1 MASTAI
7 DMSARYARIDDR
19 LKAGGVVVLDGGIG
33 SELQEVGYP
42 DSKDAR
48 RENFTWG
55 SLAIQEAPEKLI
67 EVHRR
72 FAEAGADALETHTF
86 ALNRI
91 FSAVELGKI
100 DLPADRWKELAIES
114 VRLVREGARLGGN
127 EDALAVFACRTM
139 DWPPDQQEEA
149 REYTGTYVPLD
160 IERYLKPLAETL
172 ATAKGDD
179 KPDVILMEIQKE
191 IPEVLEFP
199 DYQVFLDTGI
209 PLWIAYRRTIGKI
222 VGVAGETI
230 SEDGDRFGHAA
241 KKLEEMG
248 ASAVLV
254 NCLPP
259 KQVDGVAPWLRQ
271 YSDITLG
278 AYPNM
283 GSYLFY
289 EWDWTVCPS
298 PEEFAGFARTWID
311 EGMQIVGGCCGTR
324 PAHIRALAD
333 SLNAAAV

>member
-1 MASTAI
+1 
-7 DMSARYARIDDR
+7 MSATRVQMSDRYERIHER
-19 LKAGGVVVLDGGIG
+19 LDAGGVVVLDGGIG

-42 DSKDAR
+42 DKKEDRPA
-48 RENFTWG
+48 NFTWG
-55 SLAIQEAPEKLI
+55 SLAIEEAPEKLI

-91 FSAVELGKI
+91 YSAVELGKI
-100 DLPADRWKELAIES
+100 DLPKDRWKDLAIES
-114 VRLVREGARLGGN
+114 VRLVREGARRGGN
-127 EDALAVFACRTM
+127 ENALAVFACRTM
-139 DWPPDQQEEA
+139 DWPPEQQEEA
-149 REYTGTYVPLD
+149 KEYTGTYVPLD
-160 IERYLKPLAETL
+160 MENYLKPLAETL
-172 ATAKGDD
+172 ANAEGDD
-179 KPDVILMEIQKE
+179 KPDVVLMEIQKE
-191 IPEVLEFP
+191 IPEDLDFP

-209 PLWIAYRRTIGKI
+209 PLWVAYRRTIGKI

-230 SEDGDRFGHAA
+230 TEDGDRFGRAA
-241 KKLEEMG
+241 KKFEEMG

-259 KQVDGVAPWLRQ
+259 ALVDGVAPWLRQ
-271 YSDITLG
+271 FTDITLG

-298 PEEFAGFARTWID
+298 PAEFADFARTWID

-333 SLNAAAV
+333 SLSAVSV